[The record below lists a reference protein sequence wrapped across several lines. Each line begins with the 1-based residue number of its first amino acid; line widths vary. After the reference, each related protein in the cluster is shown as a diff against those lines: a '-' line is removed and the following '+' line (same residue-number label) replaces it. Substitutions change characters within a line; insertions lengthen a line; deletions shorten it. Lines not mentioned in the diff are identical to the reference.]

1 MADSRESVDGTRWRR
16 LRRFGL
22 PSVIGIVVAPLLLL
36 NPFDPAPVTAGA
48 TAAVTCSTSRSTVD
62 VIAGGS
68 ISGALVVTTGGGEWS
83 ISVYTTP
90 VTSCAGYSDSTYPI
104 IEVSQSS
111 STSSSVSTIF
121 RPGTDSGVTFVGS
134 VPSPNTLD
142 LTNETGFAT
151 LTVTMAGA
159 SGCPGNGE
167 VTSTGGHPDFT
178 DCFSGISNVVGATSV
193 PTTFQLDPTLAAT
206 PEETP
211 LFVGNDPAP
220 AGAVVDLRNVSAGS
234 QLGVALNANTAS
246 NLGIA
251 HASVNG
257 SVVTF
262 ARFYGVDQVLGSTSQ
277 ATTFQ
282 PGTTSNVE
290 FIGAGGLGNELDLSD
305 APSGAIVNIPTG
317 TVSQPA
323 GGSSDTFSGIQVF
336 NGSTSGSTTFVA
348 PPTDGVTFLGSGTG
362 NDLDLSA
369 LPSGGSVVVDGNPS
383 TNDGVVQGLS
393 PGVGGLTTDTFSD
406 IQSYTGPPG
415 APTGVSATGG
425 NAQAMV
431 SWLAPS
437 SVGSSAITGYT
448 VSASGGGG
456 QSCATTTALTCTVT
470 GLLNGTSYTFTVTAS
485 NSLGTGE
492 VSFPSNSI
500 TPGVSVP
507 PSLNAPPPT
516 GVPSSAFGTPSSAT
530 TTPGA
535 TTTITLASSGATATV
550 TVSGDAWPSDTLVS
564 LYPLTNTAMIAPAI
578 TRGQSYVVAFAVSWQ
593 LPDGTSASSS
603 KPVTLTISDPRIL
616 SSDTIY
622 QVTSSGLNGVG
633 TAAHVGVASVAPT
646 NESTLV
652 IVGTP
657 VLTVASPFGRVVAN
671 GVAFTLRCSDAA
683 PCRGAATLSMARRS
697 TQGTKSVVSRATIA
711 DTAFSL
717 AEGKTATV
725 VLPMTELGKVLVS
738 RQARRQGL
746 PMTLLTTVTAQRK
759 NAVIVIM
766 D

>member
-1 MADSRESVDGTRWRR
+1 MADSRESVDGIRWRR
-16 LRRFGL
+16 FRRFGL

-48 TAAVTCSTSRSTVD
+48 TAAVTCSTSGSTVD

-68 ISGALVVTTGGGEWS
+68 VSGALVVVTGGGEWS
-83 ISVYTTP
+83 ISVNTTP

-111 STSSSVSTIF
+111 STSSSVSTTF

-134 VPSPNTLD
+134 GPSPNTLD

-193 PTTFQLDPTLAAT
+193 PTTFQPNPTLAAT
-206 PEETP
+206 PAETP

-246 NLGIA
+246 NLGVA

-305 APSGAIVNIPTG
+305 APSGAIVNVPTG
-317 TVSQPA
+317 TVSQPV
-323 GGSSDTFSGIQVF
+323 GGSSDTFSGIQVFNGSASGSTTFAAPPTGGVTFLGSGTGNVLDLSTRPSGTTVNVDSAKGTACSTSGTVTGLTGGATDCFSDIQVF

-348 PPTDGVTFLGSGTG
+348 PPTGGVTFLGSDTG
-362 NDLDLSA
+362 NKLDLSA
-369 LPSGGSVVVDGNPS
+369 LPSGGSVVVNGNPS

-393 PGVGGLTTDTFSD
+393 PGVGGSTTDTFSD

-425 NAQAMV
+425 NAQAVV
-431 SWLAPS
+431 SWLA
-437 SVGSSAITGYT
+437 
-448 VSASGGGG
+448 
-456 QSCATTTALTCTVT
+456 Q
-470 GLLNGTSYTFTVTAS
+470 
-485 NSLGTGE
+485 
-492 VSFPSNSI
+492 
-500 TPGVSVP
+500 
-507 PSLNAPPPT
+507 
-516 GVPSSAFGTPSSAT
+516 
-530 TTPGA
+530 
-535 TTTITLASSGATATV
+535 
-550 TVSGDAWPSDTLVS
+550 
-564 LYPLTNTAMIAPAI
+564 
-578 TRGQSYVVAFAVSWQ
+578 
-593 LPDGTSASSS
+593 
-603 KPVTLTISDPRIL
+603 PRL
-616 SSDTIY
+616 
-622 QVTSSGLNGVG
+622 
-633 TAAHVGVASVAPT
+633 
-646 NESTLV
+646 E
-652 IVGTP
+652 
-657 VLTVASPFGRVVAN
+657 
-671 GVAFTLRCSDAA
+671 
-683 PCRGAATLSMARRS
+683 ARR
-697 TQGTKSVVSRATIA
+697 
-711 DTAFSL
+711 
-717 AEGKTATV
+717 
-725 VLPMTELGKVLVS
+725 LP
-738 RQARRQGL
+738 
-746 PMTLLTTVTAQRK
+746 
-759 NAVIVIM
+759 VIR
-766 D
+766 